1 MSPSQVHIYND
12 ASGRLTIDPT
22 VLLVNNAAPATSNT
36 SAGAV
41 SLMGRFKTNS
51 VTVAASFLGRLT
63 GMRKGERLCILH
75 YTGSQSYAADPN
87 LYYTADP
94 SKFQIARA
102 TIL

>member
-1 MSPSQVHIYND
+1 MHIYND
-12 ASGRLTIDPT
+12 ALGSLVIDPT
-22 VLLVNNAAPATSNT
+22 ALLVNNAAPATSNA

-51 VTVAASFLGRLT
+51 VTVVSSFLGRLT
-63 GMRKGERLCILH
+63 GMRKGERLCIFH

-94 SKFQIARA
+94 SKFKIARA